1 MFECE
6 SFRVCMNGTLRTGE
20 ISGSSALVESRLDVV
35 VVVVIEV
42 LLFRL
47 SVISDRLCLCLE
59 VKLSSRG
66 FMSGGSRE
74 IWRKMTP
81 RYKEKANETRCKAP
95 SMMLKRKVA

>member
-35 VVVVIEV
+35 VVVIEV
-42 LLFRL
+42 LLIRL
-47 SVISDRLCLCLE
+47 SVVSDRLCLCLE
-59 VKLSSRG
+59 VRLSSRG

-74 IWRKMTP
+74 IWRKMTQ

-95 SMMLKRKVA
+95 LTMLNRKVA